1 METLDNIL
9 NIILIILFVV
19 IFIQNKK
26 KIKIKGDI
34 KGANC
39 RA

>member
-26 KIKIKGDI
+26 KTFKK
-34 KGANC
+34 
-39 RA
+39 

>member
-26 KIKIKGDI
+26 TFKK
-34 KGANC
+34 
-39 RA
+39 

>member
-9 NIILIILFVV
+9 NIILIILFLV

-26 KIKIKGDI
+26 TFKK
-34 KGANC
+34 
-39 RA
+39 

>member
-19 IFIQNKK
+19 IFIHNKK
-26 KIKIKGDI
+26 KLLKNK
-34 KGANC
+34 
-39 RA
+39 R

>member
-26 KIKIKGDI
+26 KLLKNK
-34 KGANC
+34 
-39 RA
+39 R

>member
-19 IFIQNKK
+19 ILIQKK
-26 KIKIKGDI
+26 TTFKK
-34 KGANC
+34 
-39 RA
+39 